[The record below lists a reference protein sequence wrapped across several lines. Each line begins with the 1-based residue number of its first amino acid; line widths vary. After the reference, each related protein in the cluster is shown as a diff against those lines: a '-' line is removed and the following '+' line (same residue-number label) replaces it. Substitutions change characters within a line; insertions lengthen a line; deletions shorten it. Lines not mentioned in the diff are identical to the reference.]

1 MKHYHII
8 SRIAIY
14 LLSVVMIVFGAFHFI
29 NPHDL
34 LVYIPSSLPGGILWA
49 YFTGT
54 AFILV
59 GIAFLTNNFVKVAGY
74 LLAAMLFLFILTI
87 HVPNYLN
94 AGSPEMRSA
103 ALISIL
109 KDSAIAGFAMHIA
122 AGAYHQHLHLENSD

>member
-1 MKHYHII
+1 MKHYHIF

-14 LLSVVMIVFGAFHFI
+14 LLAVVLIVFGVFHFLR
-29 NPHDL
+29 PHDL
-34 LVYIPSSLPGGILWA
+34 LVYIPPSLPGGIWWA

-59 GIAFLTNNFVKVAGY
+59 GVAFITNNLVKAAGY
-74 LLAAMLFLFILTI
+74 LLAALLTLFVLTI
-87 HVPNYLN
+87 HIPNYLN
-94 AGSPEMRSA
+94 AGDPEMRTM

-109 KDSAIAGFAMHIA
+109 KDTAIACFAMHIA